1 MKKILSVM
9 LLMFAV
15 GANAQFTKV
24 YEAPISGNYKIPWGK
39 VLLNGAYDAEKLNDI
54 YSPYHVY
61 RSGDIVNVLNLE
73 TLEIEFKLDLT
84 SVIDT
89 SYYYT
94 YVSFYKNLFKSDK
107 SWSCFLMP
115 YTPTSASFGLDVYD
129 NGKLTKTDIKTTS
142 TFPSLRSGNG
152 KLHLV
157 ASSNTSLEVY
167 LVRNDLPQTSTIP
180 YNSSYISALKRIS
193 DEHEAKLFNAVGQ
206 KIDDAYYGTLPNY
219 LKKTI
224 YAK

>member
-1 MKKILSVM
+1 MKFHFGKENIDFTIMKKILSVM
-9 LLMFAV
+9 LLLFAV

-115 YTPTSASFGLDVYD
+115 YTTTSASFGLDVYY
-129 NGKLTKTDIKTTS
+129 NGKLTKTDIYEENP
-142 TFPSLRSGNG
+142 TFCGSSGVDPRSLPIEQEHRVHGRRHRQTQCRRRERP
-152 KLHLV
+152 LHPRGDV
-157 ASSNTSLEVY
+157 E
-167 LVRNDLPQTSTIP
+167 PGC
-180 YNSSYISALKRIS
+180 
-193 DEHEAKLFNAVGQ
+193 DERVCRQ
-206 KIDDAYYGTLPNY
+206 P
-219 LKKTI
+219 
-224 YAK
+224 